1 MTYNGKTTA
10 AFLSDANPSA
20 GGFWTNQ
27 AAAESVGGWG
37 SFTAQI
43 ISFKSGFG
51 KSFGT
56 IGFSGDAK
64 KELMSQVWYMPWMCT
79 AADSSVAL

>member
-1 MTYNGKTTA
+1 MPWTPPAYSGYVATSSAAQKTFLVNGYNADVFT
-10 AFLSDANPSA
+10 SSA
-20 GGFWTNQ
+20 QPTSGSFWTNQ
-27 AAAESVGGWG
+27 GAAESVGGWG

-43 ISFKSGFG
+43 ISFKSGWG

-64 KELMSQVWYMPWMCT
+64 
-79 AADSSVAL
+79 A